1 MKFAAKNVTHL
12 QQGERQQR
20 DSALIGGPGSISSE
34 VLREGERAEK
44 KWFSHQEG
52 EEDGN

>member
-12 QQGERQQR
+12 QQGERQQ
-20 DSALIGGPGSISSE
+20 IGGPGSTSSE